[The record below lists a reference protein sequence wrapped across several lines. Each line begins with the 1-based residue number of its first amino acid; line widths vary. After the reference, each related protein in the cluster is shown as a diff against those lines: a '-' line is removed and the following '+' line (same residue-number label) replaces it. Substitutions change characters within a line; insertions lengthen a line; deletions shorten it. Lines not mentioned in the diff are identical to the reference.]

1 MTAYF
6 PFLKA
11 KQGEFRALA
20 ALDPITRSRVI
31 PVLELLPASPPRQKA
46 DRPPTG
52 LLTVDEQVT
61 NHVRSI
67 AQASSTCHRVFIDFT
82 QLPGTPTSEGQHPAG
97 VIMSELQSRGVLA
110 SPVVRPSMLSLPL
123 LRALNDAACM
133 RNGLTLRL
141 APTDLDYPPEHI
153 DIVLSSLHVKADQ
166 VDVILDFGAILDA
179 GALRRGMMRAALST
193 QATRGWRSLTIG
205 AASFPTS
212 LKEYGEGEY
221 RFTRLEWQA
230 WLALAGGGQL
240 GFADYGM
247 RDAAPP
253 VEGGVAPIP
262 NLRYMD
268 GDEWLVL
275 KAKAADN
282 ALYSDL
288 ALKLTRSSAW
298 QGASHCAGC
307 GAWARCA
314 HGDRGKTA
322 AQAIQFGMTHHLTC
336 VTQQLASSD
345 ADASVP

>member
-1 MTAYF
+1 VTAYF

-20 ALDPITRSRVI
+20 ALDPITRSRLTPVI
-31 PVLELLPASPPRQKA
+31 ELLPASPPRQKA
-46 DRPPTG
+46 DRPSKDV
-52 LLTVDEQVT
+52 LTIDEQVT
-61 NHVRSI
+61 KHVRSI
-67 AQASSTCHRVFIDFT
+67 AQASSTCHRVLIDFT
-82 QLPGTPTSEGQHPAG
+82 HFTGIPTTDGRHPAG
-97 VIMSELQSRGVLA
+97 VIMSELQSRRVLA

-123 LRALNDAACM
+123 VKALNDAACM

-141 APTDLDYPPEHI
+141 APTDFDYPPEHI
-153 DIVLSSLHVKADQ
+153 DIVLSSLHVKMDH
-166 VDVILDFGAILDA
+166 VDVIIDFGAIGDA

-193 QATRGWRSLTIG
+193 QAKRGWRSLTVG
-205 AASFPTS
+205 GASFPAS

-221 RFTRLEWQA
+221 RFPRLEWEA
-230 WLALAGGGQL
+230 WLALAADRAL

-262 NLRYMD
+262 NLRYMT

-288 ALKLTRSSAW
+288 AFKLTRSSAW

-307 GAWARCA
+307 AALERCA
-314 HGDRGKTA
+314 HGDKGKTA

-336 VTQQLASSD
+336 VTQQLASSG